1 MNFYYDV
8 VLNWSE
14 DIAYDFYEWLDSDS
28 LELIK
33 KIPLIKVKHKTFMEL
48 ITNKVKI
55 EEEFLNYIKDKTTL
69 NGHNIVSKISYAALF
84 TDNKNVIALEFNSD
98 GLSIAQSKIMLDDEI
113 NILEVSFNL
122 KECILNYEIIS
133 PLTFHRTLR
142 CESDALHLINLELKN
157 LYQTKDLDKL
167 KYLYY
172 EYKKEQLDDIEEIY
186 RKLSHELAQDFNADV
201 LKLYYIIKLSYHNV

>member
-1 MNFYYDV
+1 
-8 VLNWSE
+8 
-14 DIAYDFYEWLDSDS
+14 
-28 LELIK
+28 
-33 KIPLIKVKHKTFMEL
+33 MEL

-122 KECILNYEIIS
+122 KECILNYEIVS

-172 EYKKEQLDDIEEIY
+172 EYKKEQLD
-186 RKLSHELAQDFNADV
+186 LSLIH
-201 LKLYYIIKLSYHNV
+201 I